1 MNGAVIGK
9 TSSEGPYWFA
19 YVRIR
24 LKRRKLQAELVMK
37 DMVEDLTK
45 AYNEG
50 RKINDDRYDELVS
63 LYSIML
69 GRSEDEANGF
79 IVSTADFAPLT
90 TYVLQTMKKSVADF
104 HAVADNLPD
113 DVFKNR
119 VKQINLKFDNQ
130 LSTAKVQL
138 ITAGLFNSTVW
149 TTTASGIE
157 RDREMALN
165 DLIETKIDVYVKVSN
180 AAGEMGQRFVD
191 AAAKM
196 QQMAHDRLIKPSELR
211 NNVFKWMLEFMER
224 RKDEFPALDTIVGT
238 AKSLGYSE
246 TTTSNGVK

>member
-1 MNGAVIGK
+1 M
-9 TSSEGPYWFA
+9 
-19 YVRIR
+19 
-24 LKRRKLQAELVMK
+24 LKLAASNPLFSICRDNILMRKMAEDIDALAQAEGMSP
-37 DMVEDLTK
+37 EDAAAQLD
-45 AYNEG
+45 AAAAANPEMMQ
-50 RKINDDRYDELVS
+50 EA
-63 LYSIML
+63 
-69 GRSEDEANGF
+69 EDEANGF